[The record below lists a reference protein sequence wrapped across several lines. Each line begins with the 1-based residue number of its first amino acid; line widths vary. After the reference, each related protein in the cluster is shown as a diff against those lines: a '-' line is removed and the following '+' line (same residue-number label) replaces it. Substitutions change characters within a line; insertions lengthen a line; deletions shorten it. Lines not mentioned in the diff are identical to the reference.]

1 MEDIRHLRE
10 AAGASQ
16 IRIAKLAGIS
26 RMRLSLAETGDA
38 ELGQGEGDLVRRAIA
53 KFATTSA
60 AELEK
65 VARLALSECNQS

>member
-1 MEDIRHLRE
+1 MNELRRLRE

-16 IRIAKLAGIS
+16 IRIANSAGVS
-26 RMRLSLAETGDA
+26 RMRLSLAETGDVELDA
-38 ELGQGEGDLVRRAIA
+38 EEVAAIRKAIA

-65 VARLALSECNQS
+65 VALLAVTEGSQS